1 MKSYYRKKAEYAKKL
16 YDKGLPFVKVY
27 ATVREG
33 EDFIVLK
40 REKEGKISYQLA
52 GGGVDEK
59 EDLTTAVKRELLEE
73 LNAVVEVVSELGV
86 YNDLVVPYELDG
98 EKFSVRYEIHVFDTK
113 LIRFKRGRLGLK
125 GEFDKRTDIARID
138 KNTLLNTVAEFCEFN
153 IKLD

>member
-1 MKSYYRKKAEYAKKL
+1 MKNYYRKKAEFAKKL

-52 GGGVDEK
+52 GGGVDEG
-59 EDLTTAVKRELLEE
+59 EDLTRAVKRELLEE

-113 LIRFKRGRLGLK
+113 LIRFKRGKLGLK
-125 GEFDKRTDIARID
+125 GEFDKATEIERID
-138 KNTLLNTVAEFCEFN
+138 KTTLLNTVAEFCEFN